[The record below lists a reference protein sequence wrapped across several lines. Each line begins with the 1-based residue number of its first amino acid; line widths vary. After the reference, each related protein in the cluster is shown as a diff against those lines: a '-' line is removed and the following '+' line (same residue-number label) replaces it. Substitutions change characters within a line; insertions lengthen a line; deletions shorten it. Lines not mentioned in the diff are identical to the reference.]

1 MNKVKI
7 NLNDYKEGIIVLVTI
22 FQLII
27 MLYYINVKKD
37 TNIKEKINYITPTK
51 ATFNE
56 VFNSLNNIENLKVLE
71 IEDLDTEWY
80 TKVLITGDK
89 EKIVEVT
96 NKLENFEMY
105 SYDISGT
112 EGVLSVILEFYR

>member
-7 NLNDYKEGIIVLVTI
+7 NLNDYKEGIIVFLTI
-22 FQLII
+22 FQLLI

-37 TNIKEKINYITPTK
+37 TNIKEEINYITPTK
-51 ATFNE
+51 VTFNE

-71 IEDLDTEWY
+71 IEDLDNEWY
-80 TKVLITGDK
+80 TKVLITGEK

-105 SYDISGT
+105 SYDISGR